1 LMLLGVNL
9 FEENE
14 VHFMFV
20 TTIINVE

>member
-1 LMLLGVNL
+1 VKISVNL

>member
-1 LMLLGVNL
+1 VKISVNL

-20 TTIINVE
+20 TSIINVE